1 MCLDTVLV
9 ARDGEVRVNFAV
21 LQIFNTWLRD
31 LWHPGETV
39 LLLHCCCG
47 TGVCDIKS
55 DISIEPDS
63 DYNKNAI
70 KDDID
75 DNDGQSDICLKNQ
88 ESRINAARS
97 RY

>member
-31 LWHPGETV
+31 LWHPGETG

-75 DNDGQSDICLKNQ
+75 EIDGQSDICVNNQ

-97 RY
+97 SY